1 MSAVDW
7 DQRRLCAD
15 GGCVGVIGADGI
27 CKVCGTRDDGAPQVA
42 SPAAALALDDEGAA
56 EDDDY
61 DDEEDGDDDEAYS
74 DEDDEDYEDDPA
86 DGAIAADGVDAADGV
101 ADDRELCP
109 DGACVGLIGA
119 DRRCK
124 VCGAVAA

>member
-42 SPAAALALDDEGAA
+42 SPAAALDDGAD

-61 DDEEDGDDDEAYS
+61 DDEDDDDEAYA
-74 DEDDEDYEDDPA
+74 DEDDEDYDDEDDDPA
-86 DGAIAADGVDAADGV
+86 DGAIAAVGVDAADGV